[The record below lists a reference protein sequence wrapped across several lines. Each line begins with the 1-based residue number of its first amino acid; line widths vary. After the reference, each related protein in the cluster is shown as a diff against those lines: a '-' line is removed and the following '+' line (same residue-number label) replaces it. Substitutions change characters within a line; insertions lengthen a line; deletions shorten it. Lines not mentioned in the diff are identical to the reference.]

1 MERMNSAF
9 IMALDFFKKVNGFKE
24 QPEAKQ
30 SGDD

>member
-1 MERMNSAF
+1 VSF
-9 IMALDFFKKVNGFKE
+9 VLDFFKKVNGFKE